1 MIGLGTITAGLNPY
15 LLYIKLAVA
24 ALAVAAIVGAGLYVR
39 HVFNDRGRLQ
49 AENGSLEAKVKSEQ
63 EKTALERAGKELV
76 TSQFNQY
83 IQLNRDIADAI
94 KKVKVTSATYIDSI
108 EASAPPVVPDGGLVV
123 LVPGG
128 LPKTDPLPGVSGLS
142 GFPNRSTART
152 AAGAPPG

>member
-15 LLYIKLAVA
+15 LLYIKLAAA
-24 ALAVAAIVGAGLYVR
+24 ALAIAAIVGSGLYVR
-39 HVFNDRGRLQ
+39 HVFSDRDRLQ
-49 AENGSLEAKVKSEQ
+49 AENGSLANKLEVQKAATEAI
-63 EKTALERAGKELV
+63 TA
-76 TSQFNQY
+76 QFNQY

-128 LPKTDPLPGVSGLS
+128 LPKDGTALSGLP

-152 AAGAPPG
+152 AATAAPG